1 MKTLTQHLTQ
11 YAAYHRDKRNIATH
25 FVGIP
30 MIMFA
35 VGILTARPT
44 VELAGLTLAPVV
56 LVSLGA
62 AAFYLRLDVRFGLVM
77 SAILTLVTFVGLRL
91 AAEPTAVW
99 LGAGLGMFVVGWVI
113 QFVGHVYEQRKPAF
127 VDDLIGLLVGPLFV
141 TAELA
146 FLLGLRREVLRDIE
160 AEVGPTLIRAP
171 RAARA

>member
-35 VGILTARPT
+35 VGILTARPMF
-44 VELAGLTLAPVV
+44 ELAGLTLAPVA

-62 AAFYLRLDVRFGLVM
+62 AAFYLRLDLRFGLVM
-77 SAILTLVTFVGLRL
+77 SALLVLVTFVGLRL
-91 AAEPTAVW
+91 AAEPTEVW
-99 LGAGLGMFVVGWVI
+99 LGVGLGLFVMGWII

-171 RAARA
+171 RAAGA